1 MGHSGLAEKLSL
13 TGMGLRSIV
22 RRRKR
27 SRAAIA
33 LLACGAFLIASI
45 GAFRLETGRTQ
56 DRSSGTGGFTL
67 IGEASIPVVHNLN
80 AAAGRDFYGL
90 SENQLAGVSFVP
102 FRVLEGE
109 DASCLNLNRAQRPR
123 LLGVSPGHLAERRA
137 FTFGKTMEEAE
148 NPWNLLEKDF
158 GPNVVPAIGDAASI
172 QWALG
177 KKVGDSLR
185 YLDSTGRE
193 FEVRIVGAVA
203 NSILQ
208 GNLLISEQQFVRR
221 FPNEAG
227 YRMFLIDAPSNAA
240 KEGASELAASL
251 SRALRDNGLEVT
263 HAAERLA
270 AFNAVQN
277 TYLGT
282 FQLLGGLGL
291 LLGTFGLGVILLRN
305 VFERRGELALLK
317 AVGFRPPALRWMILS
332 EHAALLLTG
341 LLVGV
346 VAATVAVLPAL
357 IGRGSALPVA
367 QLGLTLGAILACGL
381 LWTAMA
387 AAKALRA
394 PLPENLR
401 NE

>member
-1 MGHSGLAEKLSL
+1 
-13 TGMGLRSIV
+13 
-22 RRRKR
+22 
-27 SRAAIA
+27 
-33 LLACGAFLIASI
+33 
-45 GAFRLETGRTQ
+45 
-56 DRSSGTGGFTL
+56 
-67 IGEASIPVVHNLN
+67 VVHNLN

-90 SENQLAGVSFVP
+90 SEQQLGGASFVP

-123 LLGVSPGHLAERRA
+123 LLGVNPQQLAERRA
-137 FTFGKTMEEAE
+137 FTFGKTLEPAE
-148 NPWNLLEKDF
+148 NAWRLLEKDY

-177 KKVGDSLR
+177 KKIGDSLR

-193 FEVRIVGAVA
+193 FEVRIAGAVA

-208 GNLLISEQQFVRR
+208 GSLLISEQQFVRR

-240 KEGASELAASL
+240 KDGMADLAATL
-251 SRALRDNGLEVT
+251 SRAMRDNGLEVT
-263 HAAERLA
+263 RAAERLA

-291 LLGTFGLGVILLRN
+291 ILGTFGLGVILLRN
-305 VFERRGELALLK
+305 VFERRGEFALLK
-317 AVGFRPPALRWMILS
+317 AVGFRRSALRWLIVS
-332 EHAALLLTG
+332 EHAALLLAG

-346 VAATVAVLPAL
+346 LAAVVAVLPAL
-357 IGRGSALPVA
+357 AGRASDLPVA
-367 QLGLTLGAILACGL
+367 QLGLTLAAILVCGL
-381 LWTAMA
+381 AWTAAA

-394 PLPENLR
+394 PLL
-401 NE
+401 